1 MAGTILVDVM
11 TSKPIFM
18 RIADKDQLDSTNIK
32 DTRSEKYTEANDRA
46 TEMTDMEACLKR
58 LETKG
63 YTDQFRVEKGKLFS
77 IMDSKKKYK
86 AKDVMAANFFRFE
99 GISNPDDMSVLY
111 AIETADG
118 NKGTLVD
125 AYGLYADDDTGE
137 FMKEV
142 EIHKKVTQGKLD

>member
-1 MAGTILVDVM
+1 LVTDIA
-11 TSKPIFM
+11 SKPIFM
-18 RIADKDQLDSTNIK
+18 RIADKEHLDSTNIK
-32 DTRSEKYTEANDRA
+32 ETRSEKYTEANDSA
-46 TEMTDMEACLKR
+46 TEMTDMESCLKR

-63 YTDQFRVEKGKLFS
+63 YTDQFRVEKGKLLS
-77 IMDSKKKYK
+77 IKDSKKKYK

-142 EIHKKVTQGKLD
+142 EIHKKVTQGRLD

>member
-1 MAGTILVDVM
+1 
-11 TSKPIFM
+11 
-18 RIADKDQLDSTNIK
+18 
-32 DTRSEKYTEANDRA
+32 
-46 TEMTDMEACLKR
+46 
-58 LETKG
+58 
-63 YTDQFRVEKGKLFS
+63 
-77 IMDSKKKYK
+77 
-86 AKDVMAANFFRFE
+86 
-99 GISNPDDMSVLY
+99 MSVLY